1 MYHYLVRSR
10 CLHTVQRTVQCTH
23 VTLVRRTHTR
33 SARRCHV
40 YFRCLYKQPMH
51 SCIACF
57 VTAVLRSLPLPLL
70 STPRPRGLGP
80 DYYDY
85 YDITSGDES
94 VKNPS
99 SSFRHFSATVPGS
112 SLLLRRSGNSTPRP
126 SPIFRQFSYYVS
138 TSLLHFPSLLRFAAT
153 MADAVFNSFNTSQKV
168 GRKLTL
174 LEARVTFAAVHQRD
188 SQSVEEFAS
197 ELRAAAGDCKFGATL
212 DTRLRDQFVFGLVP
226 GVIHD
231 LLSEEDYN
239 ITFSDAVKRA
249 SDLELEQF
257 GSRPLLVP
265 DWLAPQSTSESS
277 ESEWFSSDPLAP
289 NNSAPVGSI
298 QSTPIVQIGDKT
310 PDPDIADLQLISVEH
325 HAKARTETESSSL
338 SVALAPTPHSEPLLQ
353 LERCD
358 ASSPVGSVQSA
369 PFEPIGGRIPDPDPS
384 NVQPYRGSARNPDL
398 DLPDLQLKS
407 EDLHLANVRTETPLS
422 DLDRRTPDSATTDFQ
437 VSCTQHFAEARTETY
452 RSQLYFSLGSTG
464 LQFVQSGAL
473 HDQRGSSCALTST
486 SSLLKRWSRL
496 TSFSALPNA
505 RLRSGRPDL
514 INSGGGLSFISPVKL
529 KLSRLHCNH
538 RKRRRWSG

>member
-1 MYHYLVRSR
+1 
-10 CLHTVQRTVQCTH
+10 
-23 VTLVRRTHTR
+23 
-33 SARRCHV
+33 
-40 YFRCLYKQPMH
+40 
-51 SCIACF
+51 
-57 VTAVLRSLPLPLL
+57 
-70 STPRPRGLGP
+70 
-80 DYYDY
+80 
-85 YDITSGDES
+85 
-94 VKNPS
+94 
-99 SSFRHFSATVPGS
+99 
-112 SLLLRRSGNSTPRP
+112 
-126 SPIFRQFSYYVS
+126 
-138 TSLLHFPSLLRFAAT
+138 
-153 MADAVFNSFNTSQKV
+153 MADAHFNSLNSFQPV
-168 GRKLTL
+168 GRKVTL

-188 SQSVEEFAS
+188 SQYVEEFAS

-257 GSRPLLVP
+257 GSRPFLVP

-277 ESEWFSSDPLAP
+277 DSEWFSSDPLAP
-289 NNSAPVGSI
+289 NNSATRP
-298 QSTPIVQIGDKT
+298 
-310 PDPDIADLQLISVEH
+310 QLSEH
-325 HAKARTETESSSL
+325 LTSHFSEPLHSGPHPACDDSGPQQTESSSL

-369 PFEPIGGRIPDPDPS
+369 PFDPIGSRTPDPDPS

-514 INSGGGLSFISPVKL
+514 INSGGSPSFITPVKL

-538 RKRRRWSG
+538 RKRRRWSC